1 MDARASKIGPIMSN
15 MAYALKKYIQVGLM
29 ARKMSK

>member
-1 MDARASKIGPIMSN
+1 MDASASKIGPITSHR
-15 MAYALKKYIQVGLM
+15 AYALKKYIQVVLV